1 MQSVYVTIS
10 LWSIY
15 VLQGFCDRT
24 DDICKFFHTSYQFK
38 SADIILDFLAAVLI
52 SGGLPSS
59 DVGNE
64 LYLASSGSSC
74 RLPPSP
80 DDRVGHTLE
89 SGGLLCGGEDTP
101 DTCLQWSAVTGTWEE
116 SVTLEAGR
124 DYHVSWTPDPSIGT
138 FLMGDWYGGRTTTLI
153 RPDGTQ
159 EPGFTLQHDTR
170 CAPNELLLNTY

>member
-1 MQSVYVTIS
+1 MPGLYVTMF
-10 LWSIY
+10 LCSIY

-24 DDICKFFHTSYQFK
+24 EDICKFLQLNSK
-38 SADIILDFLAAVLI
+38 VRKLVVLAAVLI

-64 LYLASSGSSC
+64 LYLPSSGSSC

-80 DDRVGHTLE
+80 DDRVGHTIE
-89 SGGLLCGGEDTP
+89 SGGLLCGGENTP
-101 DTCLQWSAVTGTWEE
+101 DTCLQWSSVTGTWEE
-116 SVTLEAGR
+116 SITLEAGR
-124 DYHVSWTPDPSIGT
+124 DYHVSWTPNPNIGT

-170 CAPNELLLNTY
+170 CTTYINT